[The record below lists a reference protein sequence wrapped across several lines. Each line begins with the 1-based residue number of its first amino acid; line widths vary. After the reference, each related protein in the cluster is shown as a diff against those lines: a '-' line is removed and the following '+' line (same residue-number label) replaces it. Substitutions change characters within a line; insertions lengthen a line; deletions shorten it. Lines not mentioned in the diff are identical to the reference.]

1 MNTRT
6 FSFVWC
12 QAFSRNTNSFAP
24 MGCLSRYTAPAL
36 STEMLA
42 KSFFVSSVAVVAVG
56 RFTLTLFKFTMLRLT
71 SMKLARRKNM
81 MSINGMISIRASD
94 SDDCL
99 GPSLTGMVHVYVT
112 ISGWPRIPPDSEGYG
127 RVGRKR
133 LPDHA
138 RDAWRIRPAIR
149 HD

>member
-12 QAFSRNTNSFAP
+12 QAFRRNTNSFP
-24 MGCLSRYTAPAL
+24 PTDCLSRYTAPAL

-42 KSFFVSSVAVVAVG
+42 KSFLVSSVAVVAVG
-56 RFTLTLFKFTMLRLT
+56 RFTLTLFKLTMLRLT
-71 SMKLARRKNM
+71 SIKLASKKNM

-99 GPSLTGMVHVYVT
+99 GPSLTGMTQVSATVW
-112 ISGWPRIPPDSEGYG
+112 GWPRIPPYSEGFG
-127 RVGRKR
+127 RVGRQR
-133 LPDHA
+133 LPNHA
-138 RDAWRIRPAIR
+138 RDVWRIRPAIR

>member
-12 QAFSRNTNSFAP
+12 QAFSRNTNSLAP
-24 MGCLSRYTAPAL
+24 MGCLSRYTAPSL

-42 KSFFVSSVAVVAVG
+42 KSFFVSRVAVVAVG
-56 RFTLTLFKFTMLRLT
+56 RFTLTLFKLTMLRLT
-71 SMKLARRKNM
+71 NMKLARRKNM
-81 MSINGMISIRASD
+81 ISISGMISIRASD

-99 GPSLTGMVHVYVT
+99 GPSLTGMTQVSAMVW
-112 ISGWPRIPPDSEGYG
+112 GRPRIPPDSEGSW
-127 RVGRKR
+127 RVGPQT

-138 RDAWRIRPAIR
+138 RGVWRIRPVTQ